1 MDTRAVTVRKI
12 ALAILTMALLAFPC
26 AADHD
31 DSSVPDAPAVPLEKK
46 SFDQLSERAVSR
58 SGERALDMTTVQWEH
73 SETEHFIFHTEAGF
87 STPQLANAAEMFYA
101 SIKKDLGITNDTF
114 ERKSH
119 IYVFLN
125 ESAWREFTAKVSV
138 EQWTGGFCTGRE
150 LFFQTRANYKFQG
163 TTLPHEMTHLA
174 LYRFVGGDIPLWL
187 NEGFAEFEGT
197 RLFRSYLKRHGLN
210 VRGLNPP
217 VATNQYVSVDTLTRA
232 VDYPSDTE
240 DVKTFYVE
248 SERLVNYLYTQA
260 GGLPRLVNFIK
271 RQSAGST
278 FETSARD
285 IYQFQDPADVDKKF
299 LPYATKE

>member
-1 MDTRAVTVRKI
+1 MIRAPVLRNI
-12 ALAILTMALLAFPC
+12 ALTILTMGLLAFPC

-31 DSSVPDAPAVPLEKK
+31 DSSVPDAPDVPLVKK
-46 SFDQLSERAVSR
+46 PFEQLSERTVSR
-58 SGERALDMTTVQWEH
+58 AGDRALDMETVHWEH

-87 STPQLANAAEMFYA
+87 STPQLANAAELFYA
-101 SIKKDLGITNDTF
+101 SIKKDLGITEDNF

-119 IYVFLN
+119 IYVFLS
-125 ESAWREFTAKVSV
+125 EPAWRTFATKVNL
-138 EQWTGGFCTGRE
+138 EGWTGGFCTGRE

-197 RLFRSYLKRHGLN
+197 RLFRTYLRRHGVN

-217 VATNQYVSVDTLTRA
+217 VAKDHYRTVDTLTRA
-232 VDYPSDTE
+232 VDYPTDDD
-240 DVKTFYVE
+240 DVKAFYAE

-260 GGLPRLVNFIK
+260 GGMTRLLNFIK
-271 RQSAGST
+271 RQSSGAT
-278 FETSARD
+278 FETAARD
-285 IYQFQDPADVDKKF
+285 TYQFYDLPTVDKQF